1 MTEEQY
7 VYNIGAVERMTGIP
21 AATLRAWERRYD
33 FPRSER
39 SEGKHRLYSDQH
51 IMSLRW
57 VKNKIDQ
64 GVQTRQAIQMFR
76 QREASGGLVDAPIEP
91 LPFAVSGATAPAEGA
106 NLDELEQ
113 RLLAVLL
120 AGDLPRADELFTRD
134 LALYPPETII
144 SQVILPVFAEIGQRW
159 QEGWLNISN
168 EHLATQYL
176 RHRLV
181 MWLHTGPPTYT
192 VQPVVLA
199 CAPGELHEGTLLIAG
214 TLLRRR
220 RWPVAYLGQS
230 VPLDDLAR
238 FVRETSPSAIVL
250 AAMREETA
258 LALSAWPEAMP
269 DVAERGQPLVG
280 YGGRIFVEQPEWRAR
295 VPGVYLGDD
304 IYSGVDALEQH
315 LRAWLPGTPL

>member
-21 AATLRAWERRYD
+21 AATLRAWERRYN

-39 SEGKHRLYSDQH
+39 TEGKHRLYSDRH

-64 GVQTRQAIQMFR
+64 GMQTKQAIQMLQ
-76 QREASGGLVDAPIEP
+76 QREAKGDLTEIGLVQVPVLSAGA
-91 LPFAVSGATAPAEGA
+91 AVSTEGA
-106 NLDELEQ
+106 SLDELGH
-113 RLLAVLL
+113 RLATALL
-120 AGDLPRADELFTRD
+120 VGDLAHADDLFMRE
-134 LALYPPETII
+134 LALYPPETIMVK
-144 SQVILPVFAEIGQRW
+144 VILPTWVEIGRRW
-159 QEGWLNISN
+159 KEGILHVSN

-176 RHRLV
+176 RHRIV
-181 MWLHTGPPTYT
+181 MWLHTGPPTYA
-192 VQPVVLA
+192 VPPVVLA

-220 RWPVAYLGQS
+220 RWPISYLGQS

-238 FVRETSPSAIVL
+238 FVRETSPLAIVL
-250 AAMREETA
+250 VAMREETA
-258 LALSAWPEAMP
+258 QALSAWPDAMP
-269 DVAERGQPLVG
+269 DVAAQGHPLVG
-280 YGGRIFVEQPEWRAR
+280 YGGRIFVDQPEWRAR

-304 IYSGVDALEQH
+304 ICSGVDALERYLQT
-315 LRAWLPGTPL
+315 RLPASVD